1 MNIWEIESQ
10 FKCSV
15 VGTMLS
21 VERHKQILKKCGYD
35 VSRMKPYEF
44 HQQLMSRLHEQ
55 NNVSIKVNN
64 FIRTQAVKQM
74 KRIQSLGKKQIQTLW
89 EEQLEKGLAGPLMY
103 AIIAHEDTGPDLL
116 QEIYGQVHMQAMP
129 ICRKFSQP
137 GSSCPGWKIHWQV
150 KRKNSQQKSERSA
163 FWLMPRSRMPAP
175 NTNCVQNGYL

>member
-10 FKCSV
+10 FKCPV

-44 HQQLMSRLHEQ
+44 HHQLMSRLHEQ

-74 KRIQSLGKKQIQTLW
+74 KLIQSLGKKQIQTLW

-116 QEIYGQVHMQAMP
+116 
-129 ICRKFSQP
+129 
-137 GSSCPGWKIHWQV
+137 
-150 KRKNSQQKSERSA
+150 
-163 FWLMPRSRMPAP
+163 
-175 NTNCVQNGYL
+175 